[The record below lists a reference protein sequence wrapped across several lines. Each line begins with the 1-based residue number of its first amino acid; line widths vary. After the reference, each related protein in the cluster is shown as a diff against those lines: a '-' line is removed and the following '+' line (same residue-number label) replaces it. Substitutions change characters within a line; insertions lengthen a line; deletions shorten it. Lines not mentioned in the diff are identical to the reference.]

1 MKDAFLDFRI
11 RKNYPAFKL
20 EVDVSFPA
28 GVTAIFG
35 PSGSGK
41 TTMLNCIAGITTPD
55 EGEINLRDRP
65 LFSSSRKLNLP
76 PERRRV
82 GYMFQESLLF
92 PHYRVRENIL
102 YGFKLTPPER
112 RKVQPEQLV
121 ELLELGPLME
131 RRPSNLST
139 GERQR
144 VALARA
150 LATSPEL
157 LLMDEPLG
165 SLDIALRGRI
175 LRYLKDVHSR
185 LGIPMVYVSHSISE
199 VLAIAD
205 RALIVSRGKQLAF
218 DEPYKVLLQP
228 YVHSL
233 VETGGLENLLDVEVM
248 EHGSGNSLTG
258 ARIGEA
264 VLWIPGAPPGSQVG
278 DTISI
283 AIRAGDIIVAVERPG
298 RISARNILKGRI
310 QGIHRVDSEVLLY
323 TDVGAPPSFP
333 EKDGPLR
340 TGPLLVEITPEAL
353 DALELYEGQEV
364 FLVIKSS
371 SIMVL
376 D

>member
-1 MKDAFLDFRI
+1 MNDAFLDL
-11 RKNYPAFKL
+11 KMSKKYPGFSL
-20 EVDVSFPA
+20 EIDTSFST
-28 GVTAIFG
+28 GITAVFG

-41 TTMLNCIAGITTPD
+41 TTILDCIAGLNAPD
-55 EGEINLRDRP
+55 EGEVRLRARP
-65 LFSSSRKLNLP
+65 LFSSSRKLNLR
-76 PERRRV
+76 PEQRRV

-112 RKVQPEQLV
+112 RKVDLEQLV
-121 ELLELGPLME
+121 KLLELGPLME

-157 LLMDEPLG
+157 LLMDEPLA

-175 LRYLKDVHSR
+175 LRYLKDLHR
-185 LGIPMVYVSHSISE
+185 ELAIPMIYVSHSISE

-205 RALIVSRGKQLAF
+205 SALVISRGRQLAF
-218 DEPYKVLLQP
+218 DEPRKVLLEP
-228 YVHSL
+228 FVHSL
-233 VETGGLENLLDVEVM
+233 VETGSLENLLDVEVV
-248 EHGSGNSLTG
+248 ERSPGNRLTG
-258 ARIGEA
+258 AKIGNTL
-264 VLWIPGAPPGSQVG
+264 LWIPGISAHVGAG

-283 AIRAGDIIVAVERPG
+283 AIRAGDIIVAVDQPW
-298 RISARNILKGRI
+298 RISARNVLKGRI
-310 QGIHRVDSEVLLY
+310 EGIHRIEDNVLLY
-323 TDVGAPPSFP
+323 ADIGA
-333 EKDGPLR
+333 L
-340 TGPLLVEITPEAL
+340 LLVEITAEAL
-353 DALELYEGQEV
+353 DALELREGQEV

-371 SIMVL
+371 SIVVL